1 MQQRPEAVVSSD
13 VASVVVT
20 SKASTPADRVMLG
33 HITGVSGLKGWV
45 KVHSDTNP
53 RDNIVTYKSW
63 WLEQGGNWLE
73 FRVLQGRPQGKT
85 IVAQLEG
92 VDTPETAGTLIGAN
106 VAISR
111 AAMPEPVEGEYY
123 WADLIGMQVRTV
135 EDATVGPVAR
145 LFETGANDVLVVTDE
160 RESVEG
166 SREVLVPWLVP
177 DVITEVDMKGRVIT
191 IDWDPDF

>member
-1 MQQRPEAVVSSD
+1 M
-13 VASVVVT
+13 ASNAT
-20 SKASTPADRVMLG
+20 APADRVMLG
-33 HITGVSGLKGWV
+33 HITGVYGLKGWV

-73 FRVLQGRPQGKT
+73 YRVLQGRPQGKT

-92 VDTPETAGTLIGAN
+92 IDTPETASTLTGAN
-106 VAISR
+106 IAISR
-111 AAMPEPVEGEYY
+111 ACMPEPVEGEYY
-123 WADLIGMQVRTV
+123 WTDLIGMQVRTV
-135 EDATVGPVAR
+135 EDVQVGSVSR

-160 RESVEG
+160 REETEG

-177 DVITEVDMKGRVIT
+177 DVITDVNMKDRVIT

>member
-1 MQQRPEAVVSSD
+1 MSS
-13 VASVVVT
+13 VVT
-20 SKASTPADRVMLG
+20 SVGVTSKVSAPDDRVMLG
-33 HITGVSGLKGWV
+33 HITGVSGLKGWI

-63 WLEQGGNWLE
+63 WLEKGGNWLE
-73 FRVLQGRPQGKT
+73 YRVLQGRPQGKT

-92 VDTPETAGTLIGAN
+92 VDTPEAGSALIGAN
-106 VAISR
+106 IAISR
-111 AAMPEPVEGEYY
+111 AAMPEPVEGEFY
-123 WADLIGMQVRTV
+123 WADLIGMHVRTV
-135 EDATVGPVAR
+135 DDVPVGPVSR

-160 RESVEG
+160 REREGAEG

-177 DVITEVDMKGRVIT
+177 DVITDVDMKGKVIT